1 MSEMK
6 SIVRAANELRSRGA
20 PGLLATVVRVRGS
33 SYRKPGARMLLSQER
48 VLAGSVSGGCLEGDV
63 LRRGWWRTDG
73 AGTALVTYDSSADDD
88 DGWGIGLGCNG
99 VVDILLERL
108 EPTPGLDPITFF
120 EACTRG
126 QERGALATVF
136 LSGAGDVP
144 IGARLCVTSSEMTAM
159 GVGEPLRSRLL
170 ADARAALEGGKSRCC
185 EYKVDG
191 GVVHALVEAVR
202 PPPRLF
208 VFGTG
213 PDAAPVASLAATLGW
228 HVIVCEARPRVSTW
242 ARFPMADEIVAI
254 TSCDVR
260 AVVDASERAAA
271 VVMSH
276 DFERDRDALA
286 LLLASRAA
294 YIGVLGPRRR
304 TEKMLA
310 ELGRTMEDDTRV
322 RSPVGLAIGS
332 ETPQEIALAIA
343 AEVQACLVDV

>member
-1 MSEMK
+1 MRDMK
-6 SIVRAANELRSRGA
+6 TIVRAANELRRRGA

-33 SYRKPGARMLLSQER
+33 SYRKPGARMLLSREG
-48 VLAGSVSGGCLEGDV
+48 VLAGSVSGGCVEDDV

-73 AGTALVTYDSSADDD
+73 SGAALVTYDTSVADD
-88 DGWGIGLGCNG
+88 DGWGIGLGCDG
-99 VVDILLERL
+99 VVDLLLERL
-108 EPTPGLDPITFF
+108 DVASGLDPIAFF
-120 EACTRG
+120 ESCIQG

-136 LSGAGDVP
+136 LSSAGDVP
-144 IGARLCVTSSEMTAM
+144 IGARLCVSPSGMTAA

-170 ADARAALEGGKSRCC
+170 ANARAALDDGESRSC
-185 EYKVDG
+185 EYLVGG

-208 VFGTG
+208 VFGAG

-228 HVIVCEARPRVSTW
+228 HVVVCEARPRVSTW
-242 ARFPMADEIVAI
+242 ERFPMADEIVAL

-260 AVVDASERAAA
+260 ALIDASDRAAA

-286 LLLASRAA
+286 LLLGSRAA
-294 YIGVLGPRRR
+294 YIGVLGPRAR

-310 ELGRTMEDDTRV
+310 ELGRSIGDDARV
-322 RSPVGLAIGS
+322 RSPVGTALGS

-343 AEVQACLVDV
+343 AEVQACWVDV